1 MGHSEC
7 EYMLKYVL
15 QILCYGMVCMVRGK
29 TFTGKSFVIL
39 SFVSTNK

>member
-15 QILCYGMVCMVRGK
+15 QILCYGIVCMLRDN
-29 TFTGKSFVIL
+29 FHWEELCYFVICEY
-39 SFVSTNK
+39 